1 MDSMSKSRSADQAR
15 PDIQPMSDLET
26 DQTSPRQRSSAAS
39 RMQQMRARRREGE
52 AIVALKVEPNVIA
65 ALSALGWLRE
75 NDHRVKGAI
84 ARALTDFV
92 ERAIWAQVSPS
103 TGSQGQICFV
113 SELQTN
119 VIDTLIALRWLPVDC
134 GGDLDAIVKA
144 FHLFVDRALE
154 VARRGGGGL
163 DLWNIPRNVHRSHV
177 GVTRY
182 A

>member
-1 MDSMSKSRSADQAR
+1 M
-15 PDIQPMSDLET
+15 
-26 DQTSPRQRSSAAS
+26 
-39 RMQQMRARRREGE
+39 
-52 AIVALKVEPNVIA
+52 ALKVEPNVIA

-163 DLWNIPRNVHRSHV
+163 DLWNIPRNAYRSRV
-177 GVTRY
+177 GVARY